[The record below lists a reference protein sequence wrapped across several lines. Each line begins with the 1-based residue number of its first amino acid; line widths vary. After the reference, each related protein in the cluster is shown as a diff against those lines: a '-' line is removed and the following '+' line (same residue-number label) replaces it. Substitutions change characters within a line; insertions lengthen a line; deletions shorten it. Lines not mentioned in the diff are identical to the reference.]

1 MNCLNILTGVCNNV
15 KNNMAVVEIRSKLD
29 LGKYHGW
36 VSVEKKKKER
46 KSRME
51 IRVSQLRW
59 YNDKYYQNYT
69 II

>member
-1 MNCLNILTGVCNNV
+1 
-15 KNNMAVVEIRSKLD
+15 MAVVEIRSKLD